1 MNKNQ
6 KGFTLIELMIVV
18 AIIGILA
25 AVAIPKFAEMMERSR
40 DGATKGNIGALKSAI
55 SIYYGDHDGSNPTD
69 LTAIFANVAGNTA
82 WNFIAKYIDD
92 IPAVKSQGGNKIN
105 AGTPNAN
112 KCPWGGGGQ
121 SSKIIYQTNSAIYG
135 QTAATAGPAGDLA
148 PVDLGAANAVGY
160 GYKYE
165 SSTGLVWVHSTLMDM
180 SSKPYSLFGYD

>member
-40 DGATKGNIGALKSAI
+40 DGATKGNIGALKSAV
-55 SIYYGDHDGSNPTD
+55 SIYYGDHEGTYPSD
-69 LTAIFANVAGNTA
+69 LTAPYLSGTS
-82 WNFIAKYIDD
+82 WNFLAKYIDN
-92 IPAVKSQGGNKIN
+92 IPAVKSQGGSKLN
-105 AGTPNAN
+105 ATYNDGTN

-121 SSKIIYQTNSAIYG
+121 SSGWIFGGGAASFTSAPG
-135 QTAATAGPAGDLA
+135 NDLSAAPTVANAAT
-148 PVDLGAANAVGY
+148 GY

-165 SSTGLVWVHSTLMDM
+165 TATGLVWVNSTLNDM
-180 SSKPYSLFGYD
+180 SALPYSLFGYN